1 MIDTVSTETGAPRLV
16 CTDLRKTYRGGD
28 GGVSALDGVSCALDP
43 GDFCVVCGPSGCG
56 KTTLLLT
63 LGGLLAPDSGTVRI
77 GDIDLYK
84 LAPDDRSRMR
94 AHTIG
99 FVFQQFHLIP
109 YLSVL
114 ENVLAPSIALRRDDV
129 EDRARDLI
137 ARFNLRG
144 RIDHL
149 PSELST
155 GERQR
160 TALARALVNNP
171 ALILADEPT
180 GNLDPDN
187 GEEVLAALD
196 DFSHAGGT
204 VLMVTHNPEAA
215 ARAQWMLT
223 MNDGGISASN
233 RTGSH
238 S

>member
-1 MIDTVSTETGAPRLV
+1 MIDTTSPDTSVQRLV

-28 GGVSALDGVSCALDP
+28 GSVAALDGVSCSLDP

-63 LGGLLAPDSGTVRI
+63 LGGLLAPDGGTVRI
-77 GDIDLYK
+77 DDVDLYG
-84 LAPDDRSRMR
+84 LTPDDRSRLR

-99 FVFQQFHLIP
+99 FVFQQFHLVP

-114 ENVLAPSIALRRDDV
+114 ENVLAPSIACKRDDV
-129 EDRARDLI
+129 ESRARDLI
-137 ARFNLRG
+137 ARFNLEG

-160 TALARALVNNP
+160 TALARAMVNNP
-171 ALILADEPT
+171 DLILADEPT

-187 GEEVLAALD
+187 GEEVLTALD
-196 DFSHAGGT
+196 DFSLAGGT
-204 VLMVTHNPEAA
+204 VLMVTHNPDAA
-215 ARAQWMLT
+215 ARARWVLT
-223 MNDGGISASN
+223 MKDGGISSSN
-233 RTGSH
+233 QTGAH